1 MQRKNNPNLNA
12 LLDLLSDGK
21 PHDGNV
27 LGEHLGLTR
36 AAVWKMIQ
44 KLQGLDVLVESIKGQ
59 GYVLKE
65 PLVLLD
71 VERIQAGLQQSVGLT
86 VFESIASTNDYLL
99 NEERTKKTSVCV
111 AEMQTAGRGRLGR
124 SWVSPF
130 GKNIYFSLRF
140 HFKKDISELA
150 GLSLMVSLSI
160 LKTLKHL
167 KLPLFVKW
175 PNDVVCDQGKLSGT
189 LIELKAESNGG
200 CEAVI
205 GIGVNVNMLPKG
217 VKGITQPW
225 TSLQQLS
232 GEYHDRNAILSVLIN
247 TLISDLNQFEA
258 KGFSV
263 FQKDW
268 MQHHYHAHQSVTLS
282 FAETVVKGEA
292 MGVNE
297 LGHLLLKLK
306 NEKTQAFASGDVSLR

>member
-12 LLDLLSDGK
+12 LLALLSDGK
-21 PHDGNV
+21 AHDGNV

-36 AAVWKMIQ
+36 AAVWKMVQ
-44 KLQGLDVLVESIKGQ
+44 KLQGLGVMIESVKSQ

-71 VERIQAGLQQSVGLT
+71 AERIQAGLTQPVVLT

-99 NEERTKKTSVCV
+99 NEPRTKKTSVCV

-124 SWVSPF
+124 AWVSPF

-160 LKTLKHL
+160 LKTVKHL
-167 KLPLFVKW
+167 NLPLCVKW
-175 PNDVVCDQGKLSGT
+175 PNDVMCDQGKLSGT

-205 GIGVNVNMLPKG
+205 GIGMNVNMLPQD

-247 TLISDLNQFEA
+247 TLVSDLNQFEA
-258 KGFSV
+258 KGFAV
-263 FQKDW
+263 FQKEW
-268 MQHHYHAHQSVTLS
+268 IEHHYHAHQSVTLS

-306 NEKTQAFASGDVSLR
+306 NGKTQAFASGDVSLR